1 MKGTEEAQPQ
11 PIHVCI
17 RTTLPCG
24 TEFTEVVWRR
34 RRDMM
39 MKGIEEGRTTRAQST
54 FTYSQLPRVCLCT
67 ELTYVF
73 GEEEI

>member
-39 MKGIEEGRTTRAQST
+39 MKGIEEGRTTVANPSSPT
-54 FTYSQLPRVCLCT
+54 HNSRVYVCF
-67 ELTYVF
+67 EFPYVF
-73 GEEEI
+73 GEEEEI